1 MKTPLLG
8 CAAVAAML
16 YGCAPATPAA
26 LELEVRGGLDLDAG
40 MAQGEA
46 LSAALVALDGK
57 TQSIRFVLPGYA
69 DEAGRPAWPLAT
81 DDGPVQCLRDG
92 RVAFQGERLN
102 LNVQPYHHL
111 LVSIESAPAATLTC
125 VRSGETGTLR
135 LEGRFAVAVTEIPT
149 ANSVVL
155 TAVAGD

>member
-1 MKTPLLG
+1 MRRRRGDATD
-8 CAAVAAML
+8 
-16 YGCAPATPAA
+16 APRPPAA
-26 LELEVRGGLDLDAG
+26 PELEVKGGLDLDAG

-46 LSAALVALDGK
+46 LVG
-57 TQSIRFVLPGYA
+57 RPGRA
-69 DEAGRPAWPLAT
+69 RRKDTVHPVRPAGLRRQAGRPAWPLSAPT
-81 DDGPVQCLRDG
+81 TGPSSACRAARVSLSG
-92 RVAFQGERLN
+92 RRKRLN

-111 LVSIESAPAATLTC
+111 LVSIDSAPAATLTC
-125 VRSGETGTLR
+125 VGSGETGTLR